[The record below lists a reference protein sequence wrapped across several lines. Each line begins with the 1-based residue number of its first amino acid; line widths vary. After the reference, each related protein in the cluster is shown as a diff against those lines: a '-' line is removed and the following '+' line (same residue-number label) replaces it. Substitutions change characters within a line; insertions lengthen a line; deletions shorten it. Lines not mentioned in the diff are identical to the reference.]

1 MRKFTCL
8 FLLFFYVA
16 HVSATKF
23 TDVIDDVSLHFQ
35 TGNSKELSK
44 YFSTSMSIA
53 LRQDEGVYS
62 KVQSEIILREF
73 FNRNSPES
81 IEFVHRLDSN
91 PNFRYV
97 VLNLKTNS
105 GLFRVSYKLVSEG
118 SQYKMTELRIE

>member
-97 VLNLKTNS
+97 VLNLKTNN